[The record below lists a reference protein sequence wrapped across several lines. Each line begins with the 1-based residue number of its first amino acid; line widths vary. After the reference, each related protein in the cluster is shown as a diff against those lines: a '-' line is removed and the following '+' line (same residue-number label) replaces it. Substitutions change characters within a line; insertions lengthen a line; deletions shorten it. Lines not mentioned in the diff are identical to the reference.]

1 MRDFC
6 ILFLLFSLFFLDYF
20 GLDGLLRIGKKV
32 IIDREECRFLSC
44 ITRLLSLRINYDLY
58 RHMTVANITHAAHS
72 SQPVSRVESLDSA
85 AAREPLAGLTLL

>member
-20 GLDGLLRIGKKV
+20 GFLDGLLHIGKKV

-58 RHMTVANITHAAHS
+58 RHMTVANITHAA
-72 SQPVSRVESLDSA
+72 SQYHVLN
-85 AAREPLAGLTLL
+85 LWILLPENH